1 MGQTLYTIHAT
12 TTKRNITIMNQSV
25 DSLKRRNITII
36 NQSVDSLSNFSSD
49 KVNTFANQSVGENH
63 RERSVIKITQDPRT
77 DKNTLM
83 MIYRSSYI
91 QLTHSVKNR
100 GLHSVHIGGHVRGKG
115 RSLLT
120 NVMITFKTKVVP
132 GHKV

>member
-1 MGQTLYTIHAT
+1 
-12 TTKRNITIMNQSV
+12 MNQSR
-25 DSLKRRNITII
+25 KP
-36 NQSVDSLSNFSSD
+36 LSNFRSD
-49 KVNTFANQSVGENH
+49 KVNAFANQSVGENH

-83 MIYRSSYI
+83 MIYRSSYV
-91 QLTHSVKNR
+91 QLTHSVKNI
-100 GLHSVHIGGHVRGKG
+100 GLHSIHIGGHARGKAS
-115 RSLLT
+115 RLLT